1 MSRKSNIY
9 EPNQAEKD
17 YLSNYDIGEFDRP
30 SVASDIVIFS
40 ILNDGEHENIRKLP
54 KKALKVL
61 LIKRAEHPY
70 KDFWALPG
78 GFVRQGEDVAETARR
93 ELFEE
98 ANIRDAYLQL
108 VGVYGKKGRD
118 PRGWIVSNAFMA
130 LVNAESVTLSAG
142 TDAREADW
150 FNIEI
155 KIQEIKKEFRED
167 ESLIET
173 RYQML
178 LTNEE
183 KGASITAELK
193 QFKSFK
199 NYHETV
205 RYEITNSDGLAF
217 DHAEIILSAMLSL
230 RASVENDMRKAF
242 DLVPEMFT
250 LTELQNVFEIV
261 LGKELLTA
269 NFRRKIADYVTE
281 TDAMSDGAGHRP
293 AKLFKRYVKAFSLS
307 ES

>member
-1 MSRKSNIY
+1 MSNKSKTY

-17 YLSNYDIGEFDRP
+17 YLSAYDIGEFARP

-61 LIKRAEHPY
+61 LIKRAEHPF
-70 KDFWALPG
+70 KDFRALPG
-78 GFVRQGEDVAETARR
+78 GFVRPDEDVTDAARR

-108 VGVYGKKGRD
+108 TGVYGKKHRD

-155 KIQEIKKEFRED
+155 KVLEIKKEFRED

-183 KGASITAELK
+183 KGVSITAELK
-193 QFKSFK
+193 QFKSFR

-205 RYEITNSDGLAF
+205 RYEIVESDGLAF

-230 RASVENDMRKAF
+230 RAGVENDMRKAF

-269 NFRRKIADYVTE
+269 NFRRKIADYVVE

>member
-1 MSRKSNIY
+1 MSKKPKLY

-40 ILNDGEHENIRKLP
+40 ILNDGENENIRKLP

-61 LIKRAEHPY
+61 LIKRAEHPF
-70 KDFWALPG
+70 KDHRALPG
-78 GFVRQGEDVAETARR
+78 GFVRPDEDVTEAARR

-108 VGVYGKKGRD
+108 TGVYGKKGRD

-150 FNIEI
+150 FNMELNV
-155 KIQEIKKEFRED
+155 QEQRKEFRED
-167 ESLIET
+167 ESLVET
-173 RYQML
+173 RYRML
-178 LTNEE
+178 LTNDE
-183 KGASITAELK
+183 KGVSITAELK

-205 RYEITNSDGLAF
+205 RYEIVESDGLAF

-230 RASVENDMRKAF
+230 RAGVENDTRKAF

>member
-1 MSRKSNIY
+1 MSKKPKLY

-30 SVASDIVIFS
+30 SVASDVVIFS
-40 ILNDGEHENIRKLP
+40 VLNDGVNDNIRKLP

-61 LIKRAEHPY
+61 LIKRAEHPF
-70 KDFWALPG
+70 KDFRALPG
-78 GFVRQGEDVAETARR
+78 GFVRQGEDVAEAARR

-183 KGASITAELK
+183 KGASITAELR

-205 RYEITNSDGLAF
+205 RYEIVESDGLAF

-230 RASVENDMRKAF
+230 RAGVENDMRKAF

-281 TDAMSDGAGHRP
+281 TDVVSEGAGHRP